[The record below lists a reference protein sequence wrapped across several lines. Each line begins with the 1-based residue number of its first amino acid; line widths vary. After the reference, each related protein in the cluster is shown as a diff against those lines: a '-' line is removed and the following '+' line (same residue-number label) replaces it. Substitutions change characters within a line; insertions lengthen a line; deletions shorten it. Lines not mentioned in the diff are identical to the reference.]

1 MENLKLKLEEK
12 LEKMNKPFP
21 LATVKLVL
29 SDGEGTSEKVLY
41 INPPIEEDT
50 VKTLK
55 EAIEGEHEISLLIQ
69 EKPLELEY
77 EVLPNATLLLR
88 NMNNAEEVAIVI
100 FDGDFPFR
108 KYHGASVKILGKYID
123 IDKIWLTI
131 DEYLKVLGI
140 IETFY
145 V

>member
-12 LEKMNKPFP
+12 LEKMNKSSP
-21 LATVKLVL
+21 LVTVKLVL
-29 SDGEGTSEKVLY
+29 SDETGINEKVLF
-41 INPPIEEDT
+41 INPPIEEDS
-50 VKTLK
+50 VKILK
-55 EAIEGEHEISLLIQ
+55 EAIEGEHKMSLLIQ
-69 EKPLELEY
+69 EKPLELDY

-88 NMNNAEEVAIVI
+88 NMANGEEVAIVI
-100 FDGDFPFR
+100 FDGVFPFR

-145 V
+145 I